1 MTLSKEQKII
11 NFEKLKRDI
20 EASKEAI
27 EFNKMN
33 PYDLKQYE
41 LKQILI
47 NTGQL
52 KQELEILENEIR
64 SAIRKSR

>member
-52 KQELEILENEIR
+52 KQELEILENEFR